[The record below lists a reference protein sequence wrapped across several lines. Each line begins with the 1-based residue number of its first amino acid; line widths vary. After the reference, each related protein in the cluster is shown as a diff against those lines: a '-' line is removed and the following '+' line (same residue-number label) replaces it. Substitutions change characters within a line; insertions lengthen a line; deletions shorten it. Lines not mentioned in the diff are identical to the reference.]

1 MTPRTIDAAVLVL
14 RVVIGGVLVVAGALK
29 VGHPSDLAS
38 TIAGFRI
45 LPEPLIRPMAIGLP
59 FFELGLGIYLLV
71 GLYTRVA
78 AIIALL
84 EFVIFAGAIASV
96 VIRGI
101 PIACGCFGQAD
112 TAPASWLDVARDVT
126 LALLAGLIAWRAPG
140 MLAIDRR
147 MERSSTYAE

>member
-1 MTPRTIDAAVLVL
+1 MTPRSIDIAILAL
-14 RVVIGGVLVVAGALK
+14 RVIIGGVLVAAGALK

-45 LPEPLIRPMAIGLP
+45 LPQPLIGPMAIGLP
-59 FFELGLGIYLLV
+59 YFELGLGIYLLV
-71 GLYTRVA
+71 GLYTRLA

-112 TAPASWLDVARDVT
+112 TATASWLDVVRDVA
-126 LALLAGLIAWRAPG
+126 LAALAGVVAWRAPG
-140 MLAIDRR
+140 MLAVDRR
-147 MERSSTYAE
+147 MEQGYE